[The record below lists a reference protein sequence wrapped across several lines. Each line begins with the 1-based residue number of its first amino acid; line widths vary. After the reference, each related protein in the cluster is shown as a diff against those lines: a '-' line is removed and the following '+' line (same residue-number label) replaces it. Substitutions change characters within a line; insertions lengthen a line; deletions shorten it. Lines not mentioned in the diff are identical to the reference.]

1 MNLLALWIALVVF
14 LISVVALAIASKKS
28 KRWYRVYLA
37 NPEMS
42 VEHVYRTFWD
52 RTWGSDWSGI
62 MLFRAENGNVIRIG
76 KHWIIKIEEEE

>member
-1 MNLLALWIALVVF
+1 MNLLALWLALGVF
-14 LISVVALAIASKKS
+14 LISVIALVIVARRN

-52 RTWGSDWSGI
+52 RLWLGDWSGV
-62 MLFRAENGNVIRIG
+62 MLFRLENGKVIRIG
-76 KHWIIKIEEEE
+76 KHWIIKIEEE